1 MDAYNVLARRVMAP
15 TLDLIRGCHCISC
28 LAELEASQW
37 WPLERIEALQ
47 TKRLARTIEHAY
59 AHVAYYRQVMQ
70 ERDILPQEI
79 RTPLDLSRLPVLTK
93 AIVRVNTKELI
104 ADDVTRGALLRS
116 QTAGST
122 GSPLVFFSTRRDR
135 YSYGYARGLLA
146 TEWAGLALGDKIAT
160 LVQHHV
166 SPPTPL
172 ERRIRPLIVMLRR
185 NTHVPLA
192 SQSDENLDAA
202 VRLLHR
208 TRPRALSGYPSTLA
222 LVARHI
228 RDSGRPAPALHAI
241 LTGGEQMSAQQRA
254 LIREVFGVEPY
265 SGYGTSENYLLA
277 TECEAH
283 AGLHVF
289 AQDLVVEIVDDSGSP
304 VRPGNEGRVLVTNL
318 HARGMPF
325 IRYDTGDMG
334 SYAVAPCPCGRG
346 MPLLDL
352 LSARRCDTIYTRSG
366 ARITGNGIERDAF
379 ALLGVTELQYVQ
391 EDLDHFI
398 ARFVAPGLSTS
409 EAQSGFRLQATD
421 ILRHSLGPD
430 IDITVELVDR
440 IEPSPAGKRVPV
452 ISKVDPDSWL
462 KETPPRP

>member
-1 MDAYNVLARRVMAP
+1 MSAYNVLARRVMAP
-15 TLDLIRGCHCISC
+15 ALDLIRGCHCMSC

-37 WPLERIEALQ
+37 WPRERIEALQ
-47 TKRLARTIEHAY
+47 TERLARTIEHAY
-59 AHVAYYRQVMQ
+59 AHVPYYRRVMQ
-70 ERDILPQEI
+70 ERGISPRDI

-93 AIVRVNTKELI
+93 AIVRDHTKELI

-122 GSPLVFFSTRRDR
+122 GSPLVFFSTKRDR
-135 YSYGYARGLLA
+135 YSQGHARGLLLM
-146 TEWAGLALGDKIAT
+146 EWAGLALGDKVTTIVRHRA
-160 LVQHHV
+160 
-166 SPPTPL
+166 SPPTRL
-172 ERRIRPLIVMLRR
+172 ERIVRPLSVTLRR
-185 NTHVPLA
+185 NTRVPFESL
-192 SQSDENLDAA
+192 SDENLDAA

-208 TRPRALSGYPSTLA
+208 TRPKALSGYPSTLA

-228 RDSGRPAPALHAI
+228 RDSGVPVPTLHAI

-277 TECEAH
+277 AECEAH

-304 VRPGNEGRVLVTNL
+304 VAPGTEGRVLATNL

-325 IRYDTGDMG
+325 IRYDTGDVG

-352 LSARRCDTIYTRSG
+352 LSGRRCDTIYTRSG
-366 ARITGNGIERDAF
+366 ARITGNGIERDSF
-379 ALLGVTELQYVQ
+379 GLLGVTDLQYVQ
-391 EDLDHFI
+391 EDLDHFV
-398 ARFVAPGLSTS
+398 ARFVVPGLSTT
-409 EAQSGFRLQATD
+409 EAQAAFRSQATD
-421 ILRHSLGPD
+421 ILRRSLGPD
-430 IDITVELVDR
+430 IGIAVELVDR

-462 KETPPRP
+462 HRTP